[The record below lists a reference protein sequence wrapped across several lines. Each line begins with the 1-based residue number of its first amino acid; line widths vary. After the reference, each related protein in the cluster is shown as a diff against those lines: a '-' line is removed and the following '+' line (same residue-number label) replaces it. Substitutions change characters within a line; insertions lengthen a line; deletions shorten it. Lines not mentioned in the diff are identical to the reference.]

1 MTDQTINPTRFRG
14 RYTNELSENDFGA
27 EVAIAGWVHEIRK
40 LGGIAFILLRD
51 RFGIVQVTAIKK
63 ELGNDKFKEL
73 TELPKESVI
82 AVKGTVQP
90 NEQVSKGFEILP
102 QEFEIL
108 GQANSPLPL
117 GVADEAKAE
126 LETKLDTRLN
136 NRYIDLRKPEIAAI
150 FKIRATF
157 LGAIR
162 EQLEAE
168 GFIEINTPKI
178 VATATEG
185 GTELFKVDYFG
196 QDAFLNQSPQLF
208 KQIMM
213 ASGLDRIYEIGPAFR
228 AEEHDTVRHINEFT
242 SIDIE
247 MAFADEED
255 AMGVL
260 ERAIHHSIQKLN
272 TENQPELE
280 ILGTELPKTKL
291 PYPRVEYSKCIE
303 IAEARGVTVPPNED
317 FSMEATK
324 AIAEELQDFYFITR
338 WPTVIKPFYAQPFE
352 DDPNYCRGFDLNYA
366 EKEITSGAQ
375 RVHNIEL
382 LTTRLREQNL
392 NPDDFE
398 FYLKAFEYGMPPHAG
413 WGLGTE
419 RTIMIFTGMEN
430 IRECILFPRDKKRL
444 VP

>member
-1 MTDQTINPTRFRG
+1 VTEQDLASTAYRAKYSSQISDADHG
-14 RYTNELSENDFGA
+14 SEV
-27 EVAIAGWVHEIRK
+27 EVAGWIHEVRK

-51 RFGIVQVTAIKK
+51 RYGIVQVTAIKK
-63 ELGNDKFKEL
+63 ELGKEKFDEL
-73 TELPKESVI
+73 ADLPKESVI
-82 AVKGTVQP
+82 QVRGTVQP
-90 NEQVSKGFEILP
+90 NDKVRNGYEILP
-102 QEFEIL
+102 KEFTVL
-108 GQANSPLPL
+108 GQAKTPLPL

-136 NRYIDLRKPEIAAI
+136 NRYIDLRKPEVAAI
-150 FKIRATF
+150 FKIRSTF
-157 LGAIR
+157 LKAIR
-162 EQLEAE
+162 ARFEVE

-185 GTELFKVDYFG
+185 GTALFKVDYFG
-196 QDAFLNQSPQLF
+196 NDAYLNQSPQLF

-213 ASGLDRIYEIGPAFR
+213 ASGLDRVYEIGPAFR

-255 AMGVL
+255 VMGVL
-260 ERAIHHSIQKLN
+260 ERVIHHSIQTIN
-272 TENQPELE
+272 AENQPELE
-280 ILGTELPKTKL
+280 LLGTELPKTKL
-291 PYPRVEYSKCIE
+291 PYPRVEYNKCVE
-303 IAEARGVTVPPNED
+303 IADSKGVEVPRNED

-324 AIAEELQDFYFITR
+324 AIAEELPDFYFITR

-352 DDPNYCRGFDLNYA
+352 DDPEYCRGFDLNYA

-375 RVHNIEL
+375 RVHNINL
-382 LTTRLREQNL
+382 LKQRLMDQNL

-430 IRECILFPRDKKRL
+430 IRETILFPRDRKRL
-444 VP
+444 IP